1 MNLYLNVESINE
13 YKIFIHKRSRK
24 KYEIEIDKLTHQLD
38 IMPKGSYAV
47 FDDDETVG
55 DVVIVHNDD
64 YKQNMDNDMQLYEKL
79 FVPLAPDQ
87 IGIILL

>member
-1 MNLYLNVESINE
+1 
-13 YKIFIHKRSRK
+13 
-24 KYEIEIDKLTHQLD
+24 
-38 IMPKGSYAV
+38 MPKGSYAV